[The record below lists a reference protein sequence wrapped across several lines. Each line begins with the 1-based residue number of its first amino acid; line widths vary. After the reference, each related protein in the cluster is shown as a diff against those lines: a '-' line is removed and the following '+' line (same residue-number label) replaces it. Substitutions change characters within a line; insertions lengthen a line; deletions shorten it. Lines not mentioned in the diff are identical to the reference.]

1 MLYMTVL
8 CFPIFVG
15 GLSRQ
20 LAPSTAR
27 VAMQQAYRNSRATP
41 FDAGGARRIARGAT
55 PAVEGANWRA
65 TPPMKMG
72 KHKNVMG

>member
-1 MLYMTVL
+1 MLYVTVL
-8 CFPIFVG
+8 CFPIFIG

-20 LAPSTAR
+20 LAPSTSKL
-27 VAMQQAYRNSRATP
+27 AMQQTNRNSRATP
-41 FDAGGARRIARGAT
+41 IGRRGARRIARGAT